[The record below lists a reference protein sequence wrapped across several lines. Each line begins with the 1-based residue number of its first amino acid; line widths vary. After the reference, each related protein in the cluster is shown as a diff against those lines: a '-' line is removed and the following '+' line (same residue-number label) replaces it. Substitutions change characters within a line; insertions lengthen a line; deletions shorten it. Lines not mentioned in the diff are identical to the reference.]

1 MCGRYTQLAAWSDL
15 VTLYRITATADR
27 PNLAP
32 HYNAAPTQMLPVVR
46 RSIAAGRELLLM
58 RWGLVPSWAKDLSFG
73 ARTINA
79 RAETVH
85 RLPSFRAAFCSRR
98 CLVPADGFY
107 EWRKRPAGGK
117 QPYLIRP
124 ATDAVWA
131 FAGLWETWQR
141 GEAETVL
148 SFTIIVG
155 AANPFLQPI
164 HDRMPV
170 ILHADAFDTW
180 LDPQQPTDAVQAML
194 APYADE
200 MTVVPV
206 SSAVNNVRNDDPRC
220 IAPVGGA
227 VTAARAVEL
236 PEPSANPAEVSL
248 R

>member
-15 VTLYRITATADR
+15 VTLYRITETAGR

-46 RSIAAGRELLLM
+46 QTAAAERELLLM

-85 RLPSFRAAFCSRR
+85 RLPSFRAAFRSRR
-98 CLVPADGFY
+98 CLVPANGFY

-124 ATDAVWA
+124 ATEDAWA
-131 FAGLWETWQR
+131 FAGLWETWQH
-141 GEAETVL
+141 GAAEAVL
-148 SFTIIVG
+148 SFTIVVG
-155 AANPFLQPI
+155 PANPFLQSI

-170 ILHADAFDTW
+170 ILRPDEFDRW
-180 LDPQQPTDAVQAML
+180 LDPRQPIEALQAMMI
-194 APYADE
+194 PYADE

-206 SSAVNNVRNDDPRC
+206 STVVNNVRNDDPGC
-220 IAPVGGA
+220 IAPVGEA
-227 VTAARAVEL
+227 VTAAQAVEL
-236 PEPSANPAEVSL
+236 PEPSACPAEVSL